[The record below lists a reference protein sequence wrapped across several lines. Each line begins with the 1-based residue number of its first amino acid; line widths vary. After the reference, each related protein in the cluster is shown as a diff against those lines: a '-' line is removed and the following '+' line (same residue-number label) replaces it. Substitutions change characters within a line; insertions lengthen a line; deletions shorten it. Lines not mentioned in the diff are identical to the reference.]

1 MPTNVLIDTTK
12 EYDENRIK
20 YLLDLW
26 EKIILSISNQVD
38 HNKILIFLQKVWV
51 IDINEE
57 KKRSCNMSSKWLSI
71 IKNKKESFKTTQRS
85 YTTML

>member
-38 HNKILIFLQKVWV
+38 HNKILIFLQKV
-51 IDINEE
+51 
-57 KKRSCNMSSKWLSI
+57 
-71 IKNKKESFKTTQRS
+71 
-85 YTTML
+85 